1 MDLQLTNK
9 TALVTGSTAGIG
21 FAIAY
26 LFAQEGAAVVVNGRS
41 QNRVDEAIERIRRE
55 QKDARVRGVAADL
68 VLRFV
73 ITVTYSGGGLRD
85 MGQGVVAEPRQE
97 GCEIPTGE
105 SPVERDGDLLIVM
118 LKGKQTFLDLGQ
130 RREIIGDKDLALDDR
145 EVNLDLIQPTG
156 MQWGVHQH
164 HRRPLGAESVGGL
177 LAAVSRTVV
186 HNPEDATGRGIG
198 RLVHH
203 LGDQAIHG
211 PDSVFGLAAAK

>member
-1 MDLQLTNK
+1 MGIK
-9 TALVTGSTAGIG
+9 T
-21 FAIAY
+21 
-26 LFAQEGAAVVVNGRS
+26 
-41 QNRVDEAIERIRRE
+41 RE
-55 QKDARVRGVAADL
+55 VSL

-97 GCEIPTGE
+97 GCEIPAGE

-186 HNPEDATGRGIG
+186 HNPEDATGRAIG